1 MGKEISLIAFL
12 DEVVSRNTQHY
23 RKDFELDAQD
33 ILELQAGDVIPLTKL
48 INSDVELYVEDKNC
62 FQARIGHTKL
72 RKAVQIS
79 KIL

>member
-1 MGKEISLIAFL
+1 MRRTSI
-12 DEVVSRNTQHY
+12 TQHLLDSEVEL
-23 RKDFELDAQD
+23 RAVLHDFELDAQD